1 MQVCTSSQTTTPTSH
16 HSVFYR
22 PDALPAAQPTASK
35 HWFPRAVLFIFLW
48 DNCLL
53 PCLSQGRIQ
62 QSLQRWVLCVHILD
76 LQTVAADE
84 YVGEE
89 AVCSQGRIQ
98 QSLQRWVLCVHIL
111 DLQTVA
117 ADEYVGEE
125 AVWVPR
131 SGAMVRSSR
140 RAFRIVSTKHWT
152 CAWWRPTHISCTHC
166 FQYVMLILPNVDV
179 DNDKTY
185 YNATDSVHGLRN
197 FTCGQTGF
205 ANMLISRYKS

>member
-53 PCLSQGRIQ
+53 PCL
-62 QSLQRWVLCVHILD
+62 
-76 LQTVAADE
+76 
-84 YVGEE
+84 
-89 AVCSQGRIQ
+89 SQGRIQ